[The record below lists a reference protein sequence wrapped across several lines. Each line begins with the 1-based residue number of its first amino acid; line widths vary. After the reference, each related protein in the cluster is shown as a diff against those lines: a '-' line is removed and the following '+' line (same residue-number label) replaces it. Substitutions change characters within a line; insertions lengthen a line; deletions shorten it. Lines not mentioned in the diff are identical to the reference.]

1 MEISLP
7 ERDGAY
13 YNCLICSDIDMT
25 FYSKDGVVPERNR
38 RELRRYMERG
48 GLFTFASGR
57 NNFDLPLIIPDL
69 ENTVNVPA
77 VLCNGSLFFDVK
89 SRKASDETFLDAK
102 RAKKLFREASD
113 LFPDVGFRLTTR
125 DGFLVPERQTRII
138 KSLEDAGLIGITRLA
153 PIEEITGEETYK
165 AVFIAAADA
174 LPPLITYIKENYG
187 DVFDVTAS
195 TKWNTELQPKGVT
208 KAVGVKKLKE
218 AVKKY
223 RPDIKLFC
231 IGDYY
236 NDIEMLEAADTAV
249 CPENAA
255 DEVKAVCDA
264 VLCECG
270 EGAVG
275 DLIERIG
282 ENLPL

>member
-1 MEISLP
+1 MDISLP
-7 ERDGAY
+7 EQRGVF

-38 RELRRYMERG
+38 KELRRYMEQG

-57 NNFDLPLIIPDL
+57 NGFDLPLIIPDL

-89 SRKASDETFLDAK
+89 SRSASDETFVDAK
-102 RAKKLFREASD
+102 RAQKLFREAAR
-113 LFPDVGFRLTTR
+113 LFPEVGFRLTTR
-125 DGFLVPERQTRII
+125 DGFLVPEGQTRII
-138 KSLEDAGLIGITRLA
+138 ESLRNEGLMGITHLAPLED
-153 PIEEITGEETYK
+153 ITGEETYK
-165 AVFIAAADA
+165 AVFIGDADA
-174 LPPLITYIKENYG
+174 LPPLIEYIKNNYG

-208 KAVGVKKLKE
+208 KAVGVLKLKE
-218 AVKKY
+218 AVKRY
-223 RPDIKLFC
+223 RPDIKLYC

-236 NDIEMLEAADTAV
+236 NDIEMLEAADIAV
-249 CPENAA
+249 CPSNAA
-255 DEVKAVCDA
+255 DEVKDICDA

-282 ENLPL
+282 EKKL

>member
-1 MEISLP
+1 MDISLP
-7 ERDGAY
+7 DKNGIF

-38 RELRRYMERG
+38 IGLRRYMDEG

-57 NNFDLPLIIPDL
+57 NGFDLPLIIPDL

-89 SRKASDETFLDAK
+89 SRKASGAAFVNAA
-102 RAKKLFREASD
+102 RAKQLFRDVAS
-113 LFPDVGFRLTTR
+113 LFPEIDFRLSTDR
-125 DGFLVPERQTRII
+125 GFLVPDHQKRII
-138 KSLEDAGLIGITRLA
+138 KSLCDAGFSGITHLA
-153 PIEEITGEETYK
+153 PIDMITGENTYK
-165 AVFIAAADA
+165 AVFIGAADT
-174 LPPLITYIKENYG
+174 LPPLLEYINENYG

-195 TKWNTELQPKGVT
+195 TKWNLELQPKGVT
-208 KAVGVKKLKE
+208 KAVGVRKLKE
-218 AVKKY
+218 AVKRY
-223 RPDIKLFC
+223 RPEVKLYC

-236 NDIEMLEAADTAV
+236 NDIEMLKEADVAV

-255 DEVKAVCDA
+255 EEVKAVCGC

-282 ENLPL
+282 DNRL